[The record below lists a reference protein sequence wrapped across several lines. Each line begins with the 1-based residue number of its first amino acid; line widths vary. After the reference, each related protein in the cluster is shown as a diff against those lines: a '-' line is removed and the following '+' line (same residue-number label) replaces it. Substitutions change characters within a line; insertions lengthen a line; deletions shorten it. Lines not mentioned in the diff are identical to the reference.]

1 MKGKTRLAVA
11 LTVGLVLS
19 LMTLGAVASQGSE
32 SNPLVTLSYLNEVFL
47 PKVMAQVEEKVA
59 ARETQALS
67 GGKGQTFEEVTLAA
81 GETVTLNQGGQVV
94 VRGGTVTTSHAF
106 TDLTAGGISSSMEAN
121 HLYMASGQGMTV
133 TATADATLMIQ
144 GGWKK

>member
-106 TDLTAGGISSSMEAN
+106 TDLTAGGTSSSMEAN